1 MISSINNNP
10 PVAQTKIAEQAKTAA
25 TATAAATNKPATDTK
40 TAAANQPKI
49 TIPKDELIL
58 SKDSGIQK
66 TGNYGKPDMQRIE
79 ALKRQA
85 DEALRPLKDMV
96 KELLGQQGIAF
107 KEANFESNK
116 DKMVDISPEMRAE
129 AQKNIAED
137 GEYGVEKTSTRI
149 VDFAKALAGDD
160 PAKIETLRNAIKKGY
175 EEAGKAFGGEL
186 PEISQKTLDA
196 TMKKLDEWQN
206 PTT

>member
-25 TATAAATNKPATDTK
+25 TATAAATNKAATDTK
-40 TAAANQPKI
+40 ATAVNQPKI

-58 SKDSGIQK
+58 SGDKGIQK

-137 GEYGVEKTSTRI
+137 GEYGVEKTSSRI